1 MKYLGINLT
10 KYVQDQAPENSKTL
24 LREILTGLNTL
35 VFNPVSQKLGSH
47 CLPKGNMLN
56 NQSTALLRSI
66 KEVRSQGKQLPP
78 TL

>member
-24 LREILTGLNTL
+24 PREILKGVNIP
-35 VFNPVSQKLGSH
+35 VFNSVSQKLGSH
-47 CLPKGNMLN
+47 HLTKSDMLN
-56 NQSTALLRSI
+56 NQPTTLLRSI

>member
-10 KYVQDQAPENSKTL
+10 KYVQDQAPEYSKTL
-24 LREILTGLNTL
+24 LREILIGLNTL

-47 CLPKGNMLN
+47 GLPKSNMLN
-56 NQSTALLRSI
+56 SQSTALLRSI